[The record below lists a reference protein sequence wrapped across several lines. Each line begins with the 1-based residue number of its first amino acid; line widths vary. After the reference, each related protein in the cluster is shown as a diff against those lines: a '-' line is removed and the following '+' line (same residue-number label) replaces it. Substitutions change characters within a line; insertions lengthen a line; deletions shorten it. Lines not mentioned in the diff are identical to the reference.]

1 MMTDLIN
8 IKTFDELLDI
18 KYGKIGNPKRDQFHE
33 DAKKYIIG
41 EMIREAR
48 RQAKLTQAE
57 LANRTGTKKSYI
69 SRIENGKSDIQ
80 LSTFFK
86 IIEDGLGRKV
96 SLSIV

>member
-1 MMTDLIN
+1 MTDLKN
-8 IKTFDELLDI
+8 IKTFDELLDS
-18 KYGKIGNPKRDQFHE
+18 KYGKIGSPKRDQFHE
-33 DAKKYIIG
+33 NAKKYIIG

-86 IIEDGLGRKV
+86 IIEEGLGKKV
-96 SLSIV
+96 NLSIV

>member
-1 MMTDLIN
+1 MTDLKN
-8 IKTFDELLDI
+8 IKTFDELLEI
-18 KYGKIGNPKRDQFHE
+18 KYGEIGTPRRDQFHE

-69 SRIENGKSDIQ
+69 SRVENGKSDIQ

-86 IIEDGLGRKV
+86 IIEEGLGRKV

>member
-1 MMTDLIN
+1 MTDLKN
-8 IKTFDELLDI
+8 IKTFDELLDL
-18 KYGKIGNPKRDQFHE
+18 KYGKIGSPKRDQFHE
-33 DAKKYIIG
+33 DAKKYSIG

-86 IIEDGLGRKV
+86 IIEEGLGRKV
-96 SLSIV
+96 NLSIV

>member
-1 MMTDLIN
+1 MTDLKS
-8 IKTFDELLDI
+8 IKTFDELLDL
-18 KYGKIGNPKRDQFHE
+18 KYGKIGSLKRNQFHE

-86 IIEDGLGRKV
+86 IIEEGLGRKV
-96 SLSIV
+96 NLSIV

>member
-1 MMTDLIN
+1 MMTDLKN
-8 IKTFDELLDI
+8 IKTFDELLDL
-18 KYGKIGNPKRDQFHE
+18 KYGKIGSPKRDQFHE
-33 DAKKYIIG
+33 DAKRYIIG

-86 IIEDGLGRKV
+86 IIEEGLGRKLN
-96 SLSIV
+96 LSIV

>member
-1 MMTDLIN
+1 MTDLKN
-8 IKTFDELLDI
+8 IKTFDELLDS
-18 KYGKIGNPKRDQFHE
+18 KYGEMGSPKRDQFHE
-33 DAKKYIIG
+33 NAKKYIIG

-57 LANRTGTKKSYI
+57 LAKRTGTKKSYI

-86 IIEDGLGRKV
+86 IIEEGLGKKV
-96 SLSIV
+96 NLSIV

>member
-1 MMTDLIN
+1 MTDYKN
-8 IKTFDELLDI
+8 IRTFDELLDV
-18 KYGKIGNPKRDQFHE
+18 KYGKIGSPKRDQFHGH
-33 DAKKYIIG
+33 AKKYIVG

-48 RQAKLTQAE
+48 REAKLTQAE

-86 IIEDGLGRKV
+86 IIEEGLGRKV
-96 SLSIV
+96 NLSIV

>member
-1 MMTDLIN
+1 MTDLKN
-8 IKTFDELLDI
+8 IKTFDELLDS
-18 KYGKIGNPKRDQFHE
+18 KYGKIGSPKRDQFHE
-33 DAKKYIIG
+33 NAKKYIIG

-57 LANRTGTKKSYI
+57 LAKRTGTKKSYI

-86 IIEDGLGRKV
+86 IIEEGLGKKV
-96 SLSIV
+96 NLSIV

>member
-1 MMTDLIN
+1 MTNSKN
-8 IKTFDELLDI
+8 IKTFDELLDL
-18 KYGKIGNPKRDQFHE
+18 KYGKIGSPKRDQFHE

-41 EMIREAR
+41 EMIRDAR

-86 IIEDGLGRKV
+86 IIEEGLGRKV
-96 SLSIV
+96 NLSIV

>member
-1 MMTDLIN
+1 MMTDLKN
-8 IKTFDELLDI
+8 IKTFDELLDL
-18 KYGKIGNPKRDQFHE
+18 KYGKIGSPKRDQFHE

-57 LANRTGTKKSYI
+57 LASRTGTKKSYI

-86 IIEDGLGRKV
+86 IIEEGLGRKV
-96 SLSIV
+96 NLSIV

>member
-1 MMTDLIN
+1 MTDLKN
-8 IKTFDELLDI
+8 IETFDELLDL
-18 KYGKIGNPKRDQFHE
+18 KYGKIGSPKRDQFHE
-33 DAKKYIIG
+33 NAKKYIIG

-57 LANRTGTKKSYI
+57 LAKRTGTKKSYI

-86 IIEDGLGRKV
+86 IIEEGLGRKV
-96 SLSIV
+96 NLSIV

>member
-1 MMTDLIN
+1 MADLKN
-8 IKTFDELLDI
+8 IETFDELLDL
-18 KYGKIGNPKRDQFHE
+18 KYGKIGSPKRDQFHE
-33 DAKKYIIG
+33 NAKKYIIG

-86 IIEDGLGRKV
+86 IIEEGLGKKV
-96 SLSIV
+96 NLSIV

>member
-1 MMTDLIN
+1 MTDLKN
-8 IKTFDELLDI
+8 IKTFDELLDS
-18 KYGKIGNPKRDQFHE
+18 KYGKIGSPKRDQFHE

-86 IIEDGLGRKV
+86 IIEEGLGRKV
-96 SLSIV
+96 NLSIV

>member
-1 MMTDLIN
+1 MTNLKN
-8 IKTFDELLDI
+8 IKTFDELLDS
-18 KYGKIGNPKRDQFHE
+18 KYGEMGSPKRDQFHE
-33 DAKKYIIG
+33 NAKKYIIG

-57 LANRTGTKKSYI
+57 LAKRTGTKKSYI

-86 IIEDGLGRKV
+86 IIEEGLGKKV
-96 SLSIV
+96 NLSIV

>member
-1 MMTDLIN
+1 MTDLKN
-8 IKTFDELLDI
+8 IKTFDELLDL
-18 KYGKIGNPKRDQFHE
+18 KYGKVGSPKRDQFHE

-86 IIEDGLGRKV
+86 IIEEGLGKKV
-96 SLSIV
+96 NLSIV

>member
-1 MMTDLIN
+1 MTEFNN
-8 IKTFDELLDI
+8 IKTFDELLEI
-18 KYGKIGNPKRDQFHE
+18 KYGKIGSSKRDQFHE

-86 IIEDGLGRKV
+86 IIEEGLGKKV
-96 SLSIV
+96 NLSIV

>member
-1 MMTDLIN
+1 MTDLKN
-8 IKTFDELLDI
+8 IKTFDELLDL
-18 KYGKIGNPKRDQFHE
+18 KYGKIGSLKRDQFHE

-86 IIEDGLGRKV
+86 IIEEGLGRKV
-96 SLSIV
+96 NLSIV

>member
-1 MMTDLIN
+1 MMTDLKN
-8 IKTFDELLDI
+8 IKTFDELLDS
-18 KYGKIGNPKRDQFHE
+18 KYGKIGSAKRDQFHE

-48 RQAKLTQAE
+48 QQAKLTQAE

-86 IIEDGLGRKV
+86 IIEEGLGRKV
-96 SLSIV
+96 NLSIV

>member
-1 MMTDLIN
+1 MMSDLKN
-8 IKTFDELLDI
+8 IKTFDELLDS
-18 KYGKIGNPKRDQFHE
+18 KYGKIGSPKRDQFHE
-33 DAKKYIIG
+33 NAKKYIIG

-86 IIEDGLGRKV
+86 IIEEGLGRKV
-96 SLSIV
+96 NLSIV